1 MLEPT
6 MTRPLRATAI
16 ALALALTLVTA
27 LPLTAQEAATPPA
40 PPPAPVSVETAT
52 REQIAP
58 LLWTPASVVSRSD
71 ARIAAEQPGRV
82 VFVAE
87 IGDRVA
93 ANGVLA
99 RLDDALLRLAVDE
112 ARAAH
117 GRIAARLEYVGAQQ
131 LRLQQLAAQGTVSK
145 AQADEAGAERSML
158 EQELQGAKVAL
169 AQAEHRLSR
178 AVIRAPFAG
187 TVAERLIAVGEYL
200 ASGAPVAR
208 LVDTENLEVQSR
220 GPVNLAEFVAAGGS
234 VALRHGGQE
243 HPRRVRAVVPVGDAT
258 SRQFELRVA
267 LDDLLLPIGA
277 ALEVGL
283 PSAAPRDVVTV
294 PRDAV
299 VLRPGERYVVRVDAD
314 GNAERVVVT
323 TGAAQQDRIEVAG
336 DIQAGDRLV
345 VRGAERLRPGQKVEI
360 AALAGAGAEG
370 QLAGSR

>member
-1 MLEPT
+1 

-16 ALALALTLVTA
+16 ALALALTLATA

-58 LLWTPASVVSRSD
+58 LLWTPASVVSRND

-87 IGDRVA
+87 IGERVA

-99 RLDDALLRLAVDE
+99 RLDDALLRLAVEE

-131 LRLQQLAAQGTVSK
+131 VRLQQLAAQGTVSK
-145 AQADEAGAERSML
+145 AQADEAGAERRML

-169 AQAEHRLSR
+169 DQAEHRLSR

-200 ASGAPVAR
+200 APGAPVAR
-208 LVDTENLEVQSR
+208 LVDTESLEVQSR

-234 VALRHGGQE
+234 VALRHGGKE
-243 HPRRVRAVVPVGDAT
+243 HPRQVRAVVPVGDAT

-267 LDDLLLPIGA
+267 LDDLVLPIGA

-299 VLRPGERYVVRVDAD
+299 VLRPGERYVVRVDAE

-323 TGAAQQDRIEVAG
+323 TGAAQQDRIEVEG
-336 DIQAGDRLV
+336 GIEAGDRLV

-360 AALAGAGAEG
+360 ATMAGAGAEG
-370 QLAGSR
+370 QLAAGSR